1 MSYLHNVLEIFE
13 GLPVLPVIVIASL
26 LAYGLLVTL
35 LHRLLA
41 RRVRFFKRHPFGLF
55 ILTLS
60 LLFIGLTTA
69 LLFMPGWVI
78 PESFK
83 GQLIGLFGVV
93 FSAAVAISS
102 TTFIGNAM
110 AGAMLRSV
118 NNFRIGDVVQVADYM
133 GRITER
139 GLFHVELQTEDRDLM
154 TLPNM
159 YLINH
164 PVKVMTASGTI
175 ISSEVSL
182 GYDVYRKDV
191 EAALLEAIEVTG
203 LNDGFVHIIGL
214 GDFSINYRAAGV
226 LEDPKSSF
234 LSKRSQLRANILDA
248 LHNNNIEIVSPT
260 FMNTKPL
267 DKSAVQIPKVDRSF
281 AETQEAEKSPEVV
294 EDVIFDKAERVETQ
308 QLLTE
313 DLEVKKQS
321 LKSIQEQLA
330 NTKEES
336 VRDEL
341 LNQEEVLAKE
351 VQALETSLVDAEQTD
366 VDAQSS

>member
-1 MSYLHNVLEIFE
+1 MLNLQNLF
-13 GLPVLPVIVIASL
+13 PVLPVIGGFFVYA
-26 LAYGLLVTL
+26 LLVTL

-41 RRVRFFKRHPFGLF
+41 RRVAFFKRHPFGLF
-55 ILTLS
+55 ILTLT
-60 LLFIGLTTA
+60 LLFVGLTTA
-69 LLFMPGWVI
+69 LLFTPQAII

-83 GQLIGLFGVV
+83 GQLLGLFGVV

-110 AGAMLRSV
+110 AGAVLRSV
-118 NNFRIGDVVQVADYM
+118 DNFRIGDVVQVADYM

-175 ISSEVSL
+175 ISAEVSL

-191 EAALLEAIEVTG
+191 EAALLEAITATG
-203 LNDGFVHIIGL
+203 LNDAFVHIVAL

-226 LEDPKSSF
+226 LADPKSSF

-267 DKSAVQIPKVDRSF
+267 DKEAVQIPKVNAKHYGF
-281 AETQEAEKSPEVV
+281 GVGGVAAMPEESPEVV

-308 QLLTE
+308 QKLTE
-313 DLEVKKQS
+313 GLDEKKETLKAVQQQLSTTEEASLRDKLLAQEEMLIKEIQTLEVTVED
-321 LKSIQEQLA
+321 IGD
-330 NTKEES
+330 
-336 VRDEL
+336 V
-341 LNQEEVLAKE
+341 
-351 VQALETSLVDAEQTD
+351 VD
-366 VDAQSS
+366 S

>member
-1 MSYLHNVLEIFE
+1 MSVFGNL
-13 GLPVLPVIVIASL
+13 LPVLPVIAGFFAYTLVI
-26 LAYGLLVTL
+26 TL

-41 RRVRFFKRHPFGLF
+41 KRIGFFRRHPFGLF
-55 ILTLS
+55 VLTLT
-60 LLFIGLTTA
+60 LLFIGLSTA
-69 LLFMPGWVI
+69 LLFLPADII

-83 GQLIGLFGVV
+83 GQLLGLFGVV
-93 FSAAVAISS
+93 FSAAIAISS

-175 ISSEVSL
+175 ISAEVSL
-182 GYDVYRKDV
+182 GYDVHRKDA
-191 EAALLEAIEVTG
+191 EAALLEAASETG
-203 LNDGFVHIIGL
+203 LKDAFVHIVGL

-248 LHNNNIEIVSPT
+248 LHGNNIEIVSPT

-267 DKSAVQIPKVDRSF
+267 DKSAIQIPQIPQVSQIKRADNSF
-281 AETQEAEKSPEVV
+281 GATAEEKSPEVV
-294 EDVIFDKAERVETQ
+294 EDVIFDKAERVEMQ
-308 QLLTE
+308 QKLSEGLDT
-313 DLEVKKQS
+313 KKQA
-321 LKSIQEQLA
+321 LKEIQGRLGDS
-330 NTKEES
+330 KEET

-341 LNQEEVLAKE
+341 LHQEEALIKE
-351 VQALETSLVDAEQTD
+351 IQTLEASVQDISDTEVEQ
-366 VDAQSS
+366 S

>member
-1 MSYLHNVLEIFE
+1 MLNLQNL
-13 GLPVLPVIVIASL
+13 LPVLPVVAGFIAYAL
-26 LAYGLLVTL
+26 LITL

-41 RRVRFFKRHPFGLF
+41 RRISFFKRHPFGLF
-55 ILTLS
+55 ILTLTF
-60 LLFIGLTTA
+60 LFMGLSTA
-69 LLFMPGWVI
+69 LLFMPPTII

-83 GQLIGLFGVV
+83 GQLLGLFGVV

-164 PVKVMTASGTI
+164 PVKVMTSSGTI
-175 ISSEVSL
+175 ISAEVSL

-191 EAALLEAIEVTG
+191 EAALLEAISATG
-203 LNDGFVHIIGL
+203 LEDGFVHIVAL

-226 LEDPKSSF
+226 LADPKSSF

-248 LHNNNIEIVSPT
+248 LHNNTIEIVSPT

-267 DKSAVQIPKVDRSF
+267 EKDAVQIPKVNAKHYGF
-281 AETQEAEKSPEVV
+281 GIGAAPEKSPEVV

-308 QLLTE
+308 QKMVE
-313 DLEVKKQS
+313 GLEEKKES
-321 LKSIQEQLA
+321 LKAVQNQLQSA
-330 NTKEES
+330 EEAAI
-336 VRDEL
+336 RDEL
-341 LNQEEVLAKE
+341 LSQEELLTKE
-351 VQALETSLVDAEQTD
+351 IQSLEVTVEDIEEAVES
-366 VDAQSS
+366 